1 MKRTA
6 LFVLAFAIM
15 VSAAAFSGC
24 GKNENASDISS
35 QSSVSQTQES
45 SEQSS
50 QESSEETELN
60 SGDESEAEQSKTAVS
75 SESVQAPEGAVK
87 TELKFGTTEPIPYD
101 DQINGEPVTLGVV
114 SFGNSMVF
122 VTDDEKAESFG
133 GVTGLEDTLRE
144 DIRKGL
150 AEHLQTLSEQEISY
164 SQLPIYSSEI
174 SDSLMSEMNAKWN
187 SEYGVGVDYL
197 TIVSISLS
205 DDSENLIRNMISES

>member
-1 MKRTA
+1 M
-6 LFVLAFAIM
+6 
-15 VSAAAFSGC
+15 
-24 GKNENASDISS
+24 
-35 QSSVSQTQES
+35 
-45 SEQSS
+45 
-50 QESSEETELN
+50 
-60 SGDESEAEQSKTAVS
+60 
-75 SESVQAPEGAVK
+75 
-87 TELKFGTTEPIPYD
+87 
-101 DQINGEPVTLGVV
+101 
-114 SFGNSMVF
+114 
-122 VTDDEKAESFG
+122 
-133 GVTGLEDTLRE
+133 TGLEDTLRE